1 MLSRCQRTILRGD
14 FATDGLIMLE
24 ELALCCILV
33 CEAFVLRV
41 HGIFALEELLL
52 SAFTN
57 LIIAQVFAN
66 IGYFSLLV
74 VDF

>member
-1 MLSRCQRTILRGD
+1 
-14 FATDGLIMLE
+14 MLE

-33 CEAFVLRV
+33 SEAFVLRV

-74 VDF
+74 VDL